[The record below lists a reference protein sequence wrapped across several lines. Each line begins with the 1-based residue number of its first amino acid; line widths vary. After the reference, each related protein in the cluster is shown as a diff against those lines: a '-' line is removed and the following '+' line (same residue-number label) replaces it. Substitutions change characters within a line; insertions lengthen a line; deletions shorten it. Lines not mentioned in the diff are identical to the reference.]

1 MGVVFEALHLRLR
14 QRVAIK
20 MLFPHVQDSPG
31 AIARFEREARAAGQL
46 RSPNVARVLD
56 VETGGNGALPYMVME
71 FLEGNDLDDE
81 VAGMGRLPVDRAVDY
96 ILQASLAMREA
107 HSLGIV
113 HRDLKPANLF
123 LCRTAD
129 GPLIKVLDFGIS
141 KITSEIDGRLTSPL
155 QTMGSPV
162 YMSPEQ
168 LRAKDVDARADIW
181 SLGVTLFELLT
192 GRPPH
197 TGTTTAMIASI
208 LSDPSPR
215 PSSLR
220 REVPPGLDATVL
232 KALAKNPADRYQ
244 DALELA
250 EALSAFASPEG
261 VKRLRATLAMPAA
274 APSGR
279 RLFSLGTG
287 DTPTADRSAP
297 VAALRADKSA
307 PTLAGARTDR
317 SAPTMQAV
325 RDAPELG
332 AKETAQN
339 WSTAPLVFA
348 GIPRRHAAMV
358 AGVGV
363 LLGVVVAVVVL
374 VFDGGR
380 RPPAADRGPA
390 QSSAATVVPEA
401 TPPIAPASPPPVAS
415 AVTGSL
421 DLPASSAASAV
432 PPAEVATGAP
442 VPDFAPAA
450 AAPRV
455 IPRARGPQPKKPA
468 ATVPAA
474 PATTAGHPPRD
485 NNQGN
490 PHYL

>member
-1 MGVVFEALHLRLR
+1 
-14 QRVAIK
+14 
-20 MLFPHVQDSPG
+20 
-31 AIARFEREARAAGQL
+31 
-46 RSPNVARVLD
+46 
-56 VETGGNGALPYMVME
+56 
-71 FLEGNDLDDE
+71 
-81 VAGMGRLPVDRAVDY
+81 
-96 ILQASLAMREA
+96 MREA

-317 SAPTMQAV
+317 SAHAGGARRSRAGGEGDGAELEHGAARV
-325 RDAPELG
+325 RGHPASPCRDG
-332 AKETAQN
+332 
-339 WSTAPLVFA
+339 
-348 GIPRRHAAMV
+348 RRSRSPSR
-358 AGVGV
+358 GRR
-363 LLGVVVAVVVL
+363 
-374 VFDGGR
+374 GGR
-380 RPPAADRGPA
+380 RP
-390 QSSAATVVPEA
+390 
-401 TPPIAPASPPPVAS
+401 
-415 AVTGSL
+415 
-421 DLPASSAASAV
+421 
-432 PPAEVATGAP
+432 
-442 VPDFAPAA
+442 
-450 AAPRV
+450 RV
-455 IPRARGPQPKKPA
+455 RWR
-468 ATVPAA
+468 T
-474 PATTAGHPPRD
+474 
-485 NNQGN
+485 
-490 PHYL
+490 